1 VEVGGGIDL
10 LLRQSAAFSV
20 EVETD
25 DELADI
31 LTEVRGSTLTI
42 RRKSSVNFF
51 DWGGDNGS
59 VSVTLPTLV
68 SLTASGGSEVETQGT
83 FTSERLTIV
92 ASGGSDVEID
102 VAAGTLE
109 AETSGGSDLTLSGSA
124 RSVSVSS
131 TGGSDLNAGR
141 LTADVADVHS
151 SGGSDLTIAVREKI
165 TGDASGGSDV
175 TYTGNPPTVDVD
187 TSGGSDVHQR

>member
-1 VEVGGGIDL
+1 
-10 LLRQSAAFSV
+10 
-20 EVETD
+20 
-25 DELADI
+25 
-31 LTEVRGSTLTI
+31 
-42 RRKSSVNFF
+42 
-51 DWGGDNGS
+51 
-59 VSVTLPTLV
+59 
-68 SLTASGGSEVETQGT
+68 
-83 FTSERLTIV
+83 
-92 ASGGSDVEID
+92 
-102 VAAGTLE
+102 
-109 AETSGGSDLTLSGSA
+109 
-124 RSVSVSS
+124 VSS